1 VRFLL
6 TNTRSNDL
14 ALELTAID
22 MRSTHSSFK
31 LYSDNPLLSW
41 ESKENKFIAF
51 GNIIGVR
58 TSAGAINNENSAE
71 TLRSKLEDRS
81 SVCDVEGRFVVFQ
94 FSLDG
99 NVSVWTDQFGRV
111 DVYYQ
116 QVGEEIFVAS
126 GLDLL
131 PVSKGVNSEIDNVAM
146 MQAAYIYG
154 GRPAKKHTWYQH
166 VSRVGVSEVLLLSPD
181 NKLAVGDID
190 KPDVKNNLY
199 IEPDSLNDYSVA
211 FIESIRARA
220 SVNGNVVFLSSG
232 WDSTSILATLV
243 HLFGKSK
250 TRAVIGRMKYS
261 ERSGICNTFEMERA
275 KKIADY
281 FGVRLDVVDLDYRSE
296 AITRELKEKVNNT
309 YRSQQFTNLT
319 GWNHWILAE
328 YAASTSNGGE
338 VVFAGEMSDGAHNFG
353 FSQYASIF
361 HPHSY
366 DFREYSDKMATYLF
380 GPTFL
385 DVLIK
390 NGQSA
395 DPVWNL
401 FSSSKPDGFF
411 EPLAEKESLIKKQF
425 LTSFFLR
432 SGRIPLAKNDS
443 RLLTDLGKQELD
455 AVSFKSY
462 LEKPS
467 QNLSGDNLYA
477 TYLDLYNSFHW
488 QGSTVATLDH
498 SLAAHD
504 MGCALPFH
512 DSKVIEF
519 LSNMPESWGRGLE
532 LKPTKYPLKWMLANK
547 IDYPMEMQSGAHSYT
562 YDVDPSFT
570 HVGEWINH
578 SSLNGLFKEALAGG
592 SHHNILASSHFNHQ
606 YIDGLVSKY
615 CKGEEILGSE
625 QGDLLNIAMQ
635 ALMGPQAS

>member
-1 VRFLL
+1 MKFLL
-6 TNTRSNDL
+6 TNAKSNNFGI
-14 ALELTAID
+14 ELSETDIG
-22 MRSTHSSFK
+22 STHSSLK
-31 LYSDNPLLSW
+31 LLSDKPLLDWKSQG
-41 ESKENKFIAF
+41 NRFIAF
-51 GNIIGVR
+51 GNVIGVR
-58 TSAGAINNENSAE
+58 NSAGAVDSSTSSES
-71 TLRSKLEDRS
+71 LRSALENPS
-81 SVCDVEGRFVVFQ
+81 KVSGVEGRFVILQ
-94 FSLDG
+94 FSVDG
-99 NVSVWTDQFGRV
+99 RIDIWTDQFGRV

-116 QVGEEIFVAS
+116 QVGDEIFVAS

-131 PVSKGVNSEIDNVAM
+131 PVSKGIHSEIDNVGM

-154 GRPAKKHTWYQH
+154 GRPAKKHTWYKH
-166 VSRVGVSEVLLLSPD
+166 VTRVGVSEVLTWSVN
-181 NKLAVGDID
+181 NKLAVADIA
-190 KPDVKNNLY
+190 KPDAKSTLY
-199 IEPDSLNDYSVA
+199 IEPDSLNDYSA
-211 FIESIRARA
+211 TFIESIRARA

-281 FGVRLDVVDLDYRSE
+281 FGVRLDIVDLDYRSG
-296 AITRELKEKVNNT
+296 ARELKEKLDNT

-319 GWNHWILAE
+319 GWNHWMLAE

-361 HPHSY
+361 HPNSY

-385 DVLIK
+385 DVLLK
-390 NGQSA
+390 NGQNK

-401 FSSSKPDGFF
+401 FKSTKSDDFF
-411 EPLAEKESLIKKQF
+411 EPLAESESLVKKQL

-432 SGRIPLAKNDS
+432 SGRMPLAKNNS
-443 RLLTDLGKQELD
+443 KLLTKLGKQELD
-455 AVSFKSY
+455 DVSFKTY
-462 LEKPS
+462 LEKSS
-467 QNLSGDNLYA
+467 QNLTGDNLYS

-488 QGSTVATLDH
+488 QGSTVSTLDH
-498 SLAAHD
+498 ALEAHN

-512 DSKVIEF
+512 DSKLIEF
-519 LSNMPESWGRGLE
+519 LSNMPENWGRGLE

-570 HVGEWINH
+570 HIGELINH
-578 SSLNGLFKEALAGG
+578 SSLNSVFKESLSTGAY
-592 SHHNILASSHFNHQ
+592 SDILSPDHFNHE
-606 YIDGLVSKY
+606 YIDQLVSRY
-615 CKGEEILGSE
+615 CKGEEILGPE
-625 QGDLLNIAMQ
+625 QVDLLNIAMQ
-635 ALMGPQAS
+635 STLGPRQD

>member
-1 VRFLL
+1 MKFLL
-6 TNTRSNDL
+6 TNNKSNNL
-14 ALELTAID
+14 GTELSEVDII
-22 MRSTHSSFK
+22 STHSSFK
-31 LYSDNPLLSW
+31 LLSDKLLLDW
-41 ESKENKFIAF
+41 KSKDDRFIVL
-51 GNIIGVR
+51 GNIIGLR
-58 TSAGAINNENSAE
+58 NSSGAVDSSISSES
-71 TLRSKLEDRS
+71 LRPALEDPS
-81 SVCDVEGRFVVFQ
+81 EVNGVEGRFIILK
-94 FSLDG
+94 FSADG
-99 NVSVWTDQFGRV
+99 SIDIWTDQFGRV

-116 QVGEEIFVAS
+116 QVGNEIFVSS

-131 PVSKGVNSEIDNVAM
+131 PVSKGIHSEIDNVGM

-154 GRPAKKHTWYQH
+154 GRPAKKHTWYKH
-166 VSRVGVSEVLLLSPD
+166 VSRVGVSEILTLSVN
-181 NKLAVGDID
+181 NKLTLADIA
-190 KPDVKNNLY
+190 KPDAKRSLY
-199 IEPDSLNDYSVA
+199 IEPDSLNDYSVT

-281 FGVRLDVVDLDYRSE
+281 FGVRLDIVDLDYRSG
-296 AITRELKEKVNNT
+296 ARELKEKLDNT

-319 GWNHWILAE
+319 GWNHWMLAE
-328 YAASTSNGGE
+328 YAAATSNGGE

-361 HPHSY
+361 HPNSY

-385 DVLIK
+385 DVLLK
-390 NGQSA
+390 NGQNE

-401 FSSSKPDGFF
+401 FKSTKSDDFF
-411 EPLAEKESLIKKQF
+411 EPLAESESLVKKQF

-432 SGRIPLAKNDS
+432 SGRMPLAKNNS
-443 RLLTDLGKQELD
+443 NLLTKFGKQELD
-455 AVSFKSY
+455 DVSFKTY
-462 LEKPS
+462 LEKSS
-467 QNLSGDNLYA
+467 QNLTGDNLYS

-488 QGSTVATLDH
+488 QGSTVATLEH
-498 SLAAHD
+498 TLAAHG

-512 DSKVIEF
+512 DTKLIEF
-519 LSNMPESWGRGLE
+519 LSDMPESWGRGLE

-562 YDVDPSFT
+562 YDVDPNFT
-570 HVGEWINH
+570 HIGELINH
-578 SSLNGLFKEALAGG
+578 SSLNDVFKEALSDG
-592 SHHNILASSHFNHQ
+592 SYQKILSHEHFNHE

-615 CKGEEILGSE
+615 CAGEEILGAE
-625 QGDLLNIAMQ
+625 QADLLNVAMQ
-635 ALMGPQAS
+635 STLGPQAD

>member
-1 VRFLL
+1 MKFLL
-6 TNTRSNDL
+6 TNAKSNNFGI
-14 ALELTAID
+14 ELSETDIG
-22 MRSTHSSFK
+22 STHSSLK
-31 LYSDNPLLSW
+31 LLSDKPLLDWKSQG
-41 ESKENKFIAF
+41 NRFIAF
-51 GNIIGVR
+51 GNVIGVR
-58 TSAGAINNENSAE
+58 NSAGAVDSSTSSES
-71 TLRSKLEDRS
+71 LRSALENPSKLR
-81 SVCDVEGRFVVFQ
+81 DVEGRFIILQ
-94 FSLDG
+94 FSVDG
-99 NVSVWTDQFGRV
+99 RIDIWTDQFGRV

-116 QVGEEIFVAS
+116 QVDNEIFVSS

-131 PVSKGVNSEIDNVAM
+131 PVSKGIHSEIDNVGM

-154 GRPAKKHTWYQH
+154 GRPAKKHTWYKH
-166 VSRVGVSEVLLLSPD
+166 VSRVGVSEVLTWSVND
-181 NKLAVGDID
+181 KLTLTDIA
-190 KPDVKNNLY
+190 KPDVKRSLY
-199 IEPDSLNDYSVA
+199 IEPDSLNDYSVT

-281 FGVRLDVVDLDYRSE
+281 FGVRLDIVDLDYRSG
-296 AITRELKEKVNNT
+296 ARELKEKLNNS

-361 HPHSY
+361 HPNSY

-385 DVLIK
+385 DVLLK
-390 NGQSA
+390 NGQNE

-401 FSSSKPDGFF
+401 FKSTKSDDFF
-411 EPLAEKESLIKKQF
+411 EPLAESESQIKKQF

-432 SGRIPLAKNDS
+432 SGRMPLAKNNS
-443 RLLTDLGKQELD
+443 KLLSKLGKQELD
-455 AVSFKSY
+455 DVSFKTY
-462 LEKPS
+462 LEKSS
-467 QNLSGDNLYA
+467 QNLTGDNLYS

-488 QGSTVATLDH
+488 QGSTVSTLDH
-498 SLAAHD
+498 ALEAHN
-504 MGCALPFH
+504 MGSALPFH
-512 DSKVIEF
+512 DSKLIEF

-562 YDVDPSFT
+562 YDVDPNFT
-570 HVGEWINH
+570 HIGELINH
-578 SSLNGLFKEALAGG
+578 SSLGDVFKEALREGG
-592 SHHNILASSHFNHQ
+592 YQKILSQEHFNHE

-615 CKGEEILGSE
+615 CAGEEILGAE
-625 QGDLLNIAMQ
+625 QADLLNVAMQ
-635 ALMGPQAS
+635 STLGPQAD

>member
-1 VRFLL
+1 MKFLL
-6 TNTRSNDL
+6 TNAKSNNCGI
-14 ALELTAID
+14 ELSETDIG
-22 MRSTHSSFK
+22 STNSSLK
-31 LYSDNPLLSW
+31 LLSDKPLLDW
-41 ESKENKFIAF
+41 KSKGKRFIAF
-51 GNIIGVR
+51 GNVIGVR
-58 TSAGAINNENSAE
+58 NPVGAVDSSTSSES
-71 TLRSKLEDRS
+71 LRSALENPS
-81 SVCDVEGRFVVFQ
+81 KVSGVEGRFVILQ
-94 FSLDG
+94 FSVDG
-99 NVSVWTDQFGRV
+99 RIDIWTDQFGRV

-116 QVGEEIFVAS
+116 QVGDEIFVAS

-131 PVSKGVNSEIDNVAM
+131 PVSKGIHSEIDNVGM

-154 GRPAKKHTWYQH
+154 GRPAKKHTWYKH
-166 VSRVGVSEVLLLSPD
+166 VTRVGVSEVLTWSVN
-181 NKLAVGDID
+181 NKLVVADIAKSD
-190 KPDVKNNLY
+190 AKSTLY
-199 IEPDSLNDYSVA
+199 IEPDSLNDYSA
-211 FIESIRARA
+211 TFIESIRARA

-281 FGVRLDVVDLDYRSE
+281 FGVRLDIVDLDYRFG
-296 AITRELKEKVNNT
+296 ARELKEKLDNT

-361 HPHSY
+361 HPNSY

-385 DVLIK
+385 DVLLK
-390 NGQSA
+390 NGQNE

-401 FSSSKPDGFF
+401 FKSNKSDDFF
-411 EPLAEKESLIKKQF
+411 EPLAESESLVKKQL

-432 SGRIPLAKNDS
+432 SGRMPLAKNNS
-443 RLLTDLGKQELD
+443 NLLTKLGKQELD
-455 AVSFKSY
+455 DVSFKTY
-462 LEKPS
+462 LEKSS
-467 QNLSGDNLYA
+467 QNLTGDNLYS
-477 TYLDLYNSFHW
+477 TYLDLYNSFHG
-488 QGSTVATLDH
+488 QGSTVSTLDH
-498 SLAAHD
+498 ALAAHN

-512 DSKVIEF
+512 DSKLIEF
-519 LSNMPESWGRGLE
+519 LSNMPENWGRGLE

-570 HVGEWINH
+570 HIGELINH
-578 SSLNGLFKEALAGG
+578 SSLAGLFKESLSSGAYRD
-592 SHHNILASSHFNHQ
+592 ILSPDHFDHE
-606 YIDGLVSKY
+606 YIDGMVSRY
-615 CKGEEILGSE
+615 CEGEEILGSE
-625 QGDLLNIAMQ
+625 QADLLNVSMQ
-635 ALMGPQAS
+635 STLGPGKE

>member
-1 VRFLL
+1 MKFLL
-6 TNTRSNDL
+6 TNAKSNNFGI
-14 ALELTAID
+14 ELSERDIG
-22 MRSTHSSFK
+22 STHSSLK
-31 LYSDNPLLSW
+31 LLSDKPLLDW
-41 ESKENKFIAF
+41 KSKGNRFIAF
-51 GNIIGVR
+51 GNVIGVR
-58 TSAGAINNENSAE
+58 NSAGAIDSSTSSES
-71 TLRSKLEDRS
+71 LRSALENPS
-81 SVCDVEGRFVVFQ
+81 KVSGVEGRFIILQ
-94 FSLDG
+94 FSVDG
-99 NVSVWTDQFGRV
+99 RIDIWTDQFGRV

-116 QVGEEIFVAS
+116 QVGDEIFVAS

-131 PVSKGVNSEIDNVAM
+131 PVSKGIQSEIDNVGM

-154 GRPAKKHTWYQH
+154 GRPAKKHTWYKH
-166 VSRVGVSEVLLLSPD
+166 VSRVGVSEILTLSVN
-181 NKLAVGDID
+181 NKLTLADIA
-190 KPDVKNNLY
+190 KPDAKSTLY
-199 IEPDSLNDYSVA
+199 IEPDSLNDYSVT

-281 FGVRLDVVDLDYRSE
+281 FGVRLDIVDLDYRSG
-296 AITRELKEKVNNT
+296 ARELKEKLDNT

-319 GWNHWILAE
+319 GWNHWMLAE
-328 YAASTSNGGE
+328 YAAATSNGGE

-361 HPHSY
+361 HPNSY

-385 DVLIK
+385 DVLLK
-390 NGQSA
+390 NGQNE

-401 FSSSKPDGFF
+401 FKSTKSDDFF
-411 EPLAEKESLIKKQF
+411 EPLAESESLVKKQF

-432 SGRIPLAKNDS
+432 SGRMPLAKNNS
-443 RLLTDLGKQELD
+443 KLLTKLGKQELD
-455 AVSFKSY
+455 DVSFKTY
-462 LEKPS
+462 LEKSS
-467 QNLSGDNLYA
+467 QNLTGDNLYS

-488 QGSTVATLDH
+488 QGSTVSTLDH
-498 SLAAHD
+498 ALAAHN

-512 DSKVIEF
+512 DSKLIEF
-519 LSNMPESWGRGLE
+519 LSNMPENWGRGLE

-570 HVGEWINH
+570 HIGELINH
-578 SSLNGLFKEALAGG
+578 SSLNSVFKESLSSGAY
-592 SHHNILASSHFNHQ
+592 SDILSPDHFNHE

-625 QGDLLNIAMQ
+625 QADLLNIAMQ
-635 ALMGPQAS
+635 STLGPHEN

>member
-1 VRFLL
+1 MKFLL
-6 TNTRSNDL
+6 TNAKSNNFGK
-14 ALELTAID
+14 ALFNID
-22 MRSTHSSFK
+22 ALSPNSSLK
-31 LYSDNPLLSW
+31 LSSDKPLLDW
-41 ESKENKFIAF
+41 KSKGNRFIAF
-51 GNIIGVR
+51 GNVIGLR
-58 TSAGAINNENSAE
+58 NSAGVVDNSTSSE
-71 TLRSKLEDRS
+71 SLRSALENPSKVS
-81 SVCDVEGRFVVFQ
+81 SIEGRFIIFK
-94 FSLDG
+94 FSGDG
-99 NVSVWTDQFGRV
+99 IIDIWTDQFGRI

-116 QVGEEIFVAS
+116 QVGNEIFIAS
-126 GLDLL
+126 GLDLM
-131 PVSKGVNSEIDNVAM
+131 PASKGIQSEIDNVGM

-154 GRPAKKHTWYQH
+154 GRPAKKHTWYKD
-166 VSRVGVSEVLLLSPD
+166 VKRVGVSEVLTCSVD
-181 NKLAVGDID
+181 GKITLAGNA
-190 KPDVKNNLY
+190 KPKTKSMQY
-199 IEPDSLNDYSVA
+199 IEPDSLNDYSEA

-281 FGVRLDVVDLDYRSE
+281 FGVRLDIVDLDYRSG
-296 AITRELKEKVNNT
+296 ARELKDKLQNT

-319 GWNHWILAE
+319 GWNHWMLAE

-361 HPHSY
+361 HPNSY
-366 DFREYSDKMATYLF
+366 DFREYSDKMGTYLF

-385 DVLIK
+385 NVLLK
-390 NGQSA
+390 SA
-395 DPVWNL
+395 QNEDPVWNL
-401 FSSSKPDGFF
+401 FKSSKSDDFF
-411 EPLAEKESLIKKQF
+411 EPLAENESLIKKQF

-432 SGRIPLAKNDS
+432 SGRMPLAKNNS
-443 RLLTDLGKQELD
+443 MLLTKLGKQELD
-455 AVSFKSY
+455 DVSFETY
-462 LEKPS
+462 LEKSS
-467 QNLSGDNLYA
+467 QNLSEDNLYS

-488 QGSTVATLDH
+488 QGSTVSTLDH
-498 SLAAHD
+498 ALEAHN

-512 DSKVIEF
+512 DSKLIEF
-519 LSNMPESWGRGLE
+519 LSNMPENWGRGLE

-547 IDYPMEMQSGAHSYT
+547 IDYPMEMQNGAHSYT

-570 HVGEWINH
+570 HIGELINY
-578 SSLNGLFKEALAGG
+578 SSLNSVFKDSLSIGTYKDIFSPE
-592 SHHNILASSHFNHQ
+592 HFNHE
-606 YIDGLVSKY
+606 YIDGLVSRY

-625 QGDLLNIAMQ
+625 QADLLNVAM
-635 ALMGPQAS
+635 LSTIGPRQG